1 MPNGTTLL
9 DGCWNRKDRTSSCA
23 CGFRLGEPAA
33 QHAVPPHDRAGHE
46 HHRRKKTDDDVGNTH
61 AHAAIAPEMHAH
73 EPRDKQVATTLT
85 GKLGGRLEVIHD
97 GNEEVSEP
105 EINPRQTPE
114 EENQQAPEAER
125 CVDVEIH
132 PFPAARRI
140 EVEAL
145 VPGTT
150 GPPPDDDTCDA
161 EYTQQGTADGVDFP
175 SGLTRERSEEHTSE
189 LQSLRQ
195 LVC

>member
-1 MPNGTTLL
+1 
-9 DGCWNRKDRTSSCA
+9 
-23 CGFRLGEPAA
+23 
-33 QHAVPPHDRAGHE
+33 
-46 HHRRKKTDDDVGNTH
+46 
-61 AHAAIAPEMHAH
+61 MHAH
-73 EPRDKQVATTLT
+73 EPRDKEVATTLT
-85 GKLGGRLEVIHD
+85 GKLGGRLEVVHD
-97 GNEEVSEP
+97 GDEEVSEP

-140 EVEAL
+140 EVEGL

-175 SGLTRERSEEHTSE
+175 SGLTREQVVVEIGKPLHHGDRARMRVAHVGAGVRIESL
-189 LQSLRQ
+189 LQDFAVLRHRH
-195 LVC
+195 LARRETTTGCSNA